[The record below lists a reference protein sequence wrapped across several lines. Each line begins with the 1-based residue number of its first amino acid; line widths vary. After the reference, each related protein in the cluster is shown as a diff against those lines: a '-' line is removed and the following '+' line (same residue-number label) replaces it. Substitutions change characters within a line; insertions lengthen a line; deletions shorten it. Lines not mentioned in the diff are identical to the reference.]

1 MYVHTYIHTH
11 IHTYTGLGSDTL
23 KLSSR
28 PERLVTAK
36 KCFEEA
42 AGAFAEVRRLL
53 QEDDAQRWREPN
65 KKVNLELQPQA
76 LEALM
81 QCMLAYATRCFY
93 EKADE
98 ASSKPK
104 MLAQLAVK
112 ASHQYRAAAGCMHEA
127 VLAKNG
133 LDGWLSSWQNYLEL
147 EYSFF
152 TALARQHSADEEE
165 AACNPA
171 KQRVHLQECKA
182 LLDRVYAASNSSK
195 GGGKLMKQHRPD
207 LLRLV
212 TNTKSKLATLE
223 RDINDLVYGH
233 IEALEA
239 SSATLPEPARISAE
253 PRPFKDVVK
262 DVVEPSGA
270 ARPPLPLLFQD
281 VLFDTSG
288 ARRAHGGSGEGSA
301 IDVSDSD
308 SSDNASEPDRY
319 GLQVDAD
326 NGGGREWAE
335 PRVGVAEPLPPSAPH
350 ATSCPSPRLPHH
362 LASSR
367 VPAVPDVPSAGGI
380 GAGVRDSRVVRE
392 SAVRSSVNAKGGVVD
407 DDDNDPAASSER
419 VLLQAREARQEQQR
433 REREEKER
441 LDREERRRQEDWQ
454 READRRRETLARDR
468 PLPEPAS
475 PSTGLLSAAVEA
487 SVESSLSPEARAQ
500 EQEHET
506 AGSRWEAG
514 GLPQP
519 DGRYPGE
526 PREPPATPAPADTRR
541 RALEAA
547 ERRQREAASAGG
559 EGGLR
564 SGDAA
569 GAGSG
574 VSSGNV
580 PCSAAAAAAAQQIGG
595 NVADRAASDAS
606 RYNGMRPGDV
616 AAPGYLFGG
625 LHQGVPFYVCQA
637 TRVSIWELPPPEH
650 LAAVARTRGTHGS
663 TSQLRPG
670 DPVFIAAPAPPSH
683 PPFSTLTPPLLL
695 PQRSLPPSYFPPPPA
710 FNHAAHQDLRM
721 KTCLNVA
728 GA

>member
-1 MYVHTYIHTH
+1 
-11 IHTYTGLGSDTL
+11 
-23 KLSSR
+23 
-28 PERLVTAK
+28 
-36 KCFEEA
+36 
-42 AGAFAEVRRLL
+42 
-53 QEDDAQRWREPN
+53 
-65 KKVNLELQPQA
+65 
-76 LEALM
+76 
-81 QCMLAYATRCFY
+81 
-93 EKADE
+93 
-98 ASSKPK
+98 
-104 MLAQLAVK
+104 
-112 ASHQYRAAAGCMHEA
+112 
-127 VLAKNG
+127 
-133 LDGWLSSWQNYLEL
+133 
-147 EYSFF
+147 
-152 TALARQHSADEEE
+152 
-165 AACNPA
+165 
-171 KQRVHLQECKA
+171 
-182 LLDRVYAASNSSK
+182 
-195 GGGKLMKQHRPD
+195 
-207 LLRLV
+207 
-212 TNTKSKLATLE
+212 
-223 RDINDLVYGH
+223 
-233 IEALEA
+233 
-239 SSATLPEPARISAE
+239 
-253 PRPFKDVVK
+253 
-262 DVVEPSGA
+262 
-270 ARPPLPLLFQD
+270 
-281 VLFDTSG
+281 
-288 ARRAHGGSGEGSA
+288 
-301 IDVSDSD
+301 
-308 SSDNASEPDRY
+308 
-319 GLQVDAD
+319 
-326 NGGGREWAE
+326 
-335 PRVGVAEPLPPSAPH
+335 
-350 ATSCPSPRLPHH
+350 
-362 LASSR
+362 
-367 VPAVPDVPSAGGI
+367 
-380 GAGVRDSRVVRE
+380 
-392 SAVRSSVNAKGGVVD
+392 VD

-569 GAGSG
+569 DAGAG
-574 VSSGNV
+574 VSLGNM
-580 PCSAAAAAAAQQIGG
+580 PCSAAAAAAQQAGG

-670 DPVFIAAPAPPSH
+670 DQVCSCCPGYPLSPALFYSH
-683 PPFSTLTPPLLL
+683 PPSPALSALARSLLL
-695 PQRSLPPSYFPPPPA
+695 PSAPRFQSSCSSGCA
-710 FNHAAHQDLRM
+710 
-721 KTCLNVA
+721 
-728 GA
+728 